1 MILGLGCIAYDQ
13 MLFTEATWSEGKGRI
28 SKKEFR
34 FGGNVR
40 NSLGVAAALG
50 KPCAYLGTLSPDP
63 QWEFVVSD
71 LQDTGISTTFTQF
84 LEGSHPA
91 IATVVITRTG
101 DRYIAYEDE
110 SLKVLSLPS
119 SEKVASALAQTKIL
133 LVDGNTAPLG
143 SLDVAVRAN
152 AEGIPIIYDLERSAT
167 HPGEAL
173 AMLDI
178 ASDPVLPLYFGQE
191 ITGNNSPEEIIASLW
206 NFSRNAIV
214 LTDGE
219 NGSYFRTGTD
229 PHIHHIPAFPIEA
242 RDTNG
247 LGDIFHGAY
256 AVARLE
262 GSSTLDCVNYATA
275 AAASIAAREV
285 GTGRKLTADGINKYL
300 KSR

>member
-50 KPCAYLGTLSPDP
+50 KSCAYLGTLSPNP
-63 QWEFVVSD
+63 EWEFVLTD
-71 LQDTGISTTFTQF
+71 LQTTGISTEFIDF
-84 LEGSHPA
+84 KDGSHPA

-119 SEKVASALAQTKIL
+119 SEKVAAALTQTKIL
-133 LVDGNTAPLG
+133 LIDGNTAPLG
-143 SLDVAVRAN
+143 SLDVAARAN
-152 AEGIPIIYDLERSAT
+152 ALGIPIIYDLERPAT
-167 HPGEAL
+167 HPDEAML
-173 AMLDI
+173 MLDI
-178 ASDPVLPLYFGQE
+178 ASDPILPLYYGQE
-191 ITGNNSPEEIIASLW
+191 LTGKNSPKEVITSLW
-206 NFSRNAIV
+206 NSSRNAIV

-219 NGSYFRTGTD
+219 NGSYFRTGTES
-229 PHIHHIPAFPIEA
+229 HIHDIPAFPIEVH
-242 RDTNG
+242 DTNG

-256 AVARLE
+256 AVACLE
-262 GSSTLDCVNYATA
+262 GRSTLDCVKYATA

-285 GTGRKLTADGINKYL
+285 GTGRKLTVDGINKYL
-300 KSR
+300 ESR